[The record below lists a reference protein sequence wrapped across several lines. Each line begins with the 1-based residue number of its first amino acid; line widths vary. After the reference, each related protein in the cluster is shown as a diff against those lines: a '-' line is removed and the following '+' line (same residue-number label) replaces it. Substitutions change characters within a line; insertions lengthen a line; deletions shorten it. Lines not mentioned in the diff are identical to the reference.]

1 MSHRISSNKDNVFVP
16 GVGMLDSGEEG
27 VISDDVYAALTAA
40 GRFEDGLLTYIEDVA
55 EPGEG
60 PTLTS
65 YGQIEA
71 LPNYPTTFPADLSG
85 LTPEVI
91 GAQPAGNYQPAGD
104 YQPAGN
110 YAAADHNHD
119 GSYATA
125 AQGSKADSAVQPGDL
140 GTAASTDITA
150 YATAAQGAK
159 ADSAVQP
166 GDLGTAASTDATD
179 YAAADHNHDG
189 SYATAAQGSKADSA
203 LQPGDLPWTPTEP
216 DWNALVAR
224 VEALETPPVE

>member
-16 GVGMLDSGEEG
+16 GAGMLDSGEEG
-27 VISDDVYAALTAA
+27 IVSDAIYAALTAA
-40 GRFEDGLLTYIEDVA
+40 GRFADGLLTYIEDVT

-60 PTLTS
+60 TTLTS
-65 YGQIEA
+65 YGQISA
-71 LPNYPTTFPADLSG
+71 LPNYPTTFPADFSG

-104 YQPAGN
+104 Y
-110 YAAADHNHD
+110 AAAGHNHD

-125 AQGSKADSAVQPGDL
+125 AQGA
-140 GTAASTDITA
+140 
-150 YATAAQGAK
+150 
-159 ADSAVQP
+159 
-166 GDLGTAASTDATD
+166 
-179 YAAADHNHDG
+179 
-189 SYATAAQGSKADSA
+189 KADSA